1 MTRPEEKEIKK
12 IKKEVVKVARRL
24 FSEVNP
30 QEYFDQHKEMTLQF
44 LMDTLNPD
52 SRDTQEETERKM
64 ISRFIAEAYFE
75 KYNKKPL
82 ETPERNLAIITY
94 QYFIYRNFR
103 ERFSYLK
110 ES

>member
-1 MTRPEEKEIKK
+1 MTQPNEREIRK

-30 QEYFDQHKEMTLQF
+30 KQYFEQHKEMTLQF

-52 SRDTQEETERKM
+52 ERDSQETQEKKM

-75 KYNKKPL
+75 KYNKQNLPIEEK
-82 ETPERNLAIITY
+82 NLAIITY
-94 QYFIYRNFR
+94 QYFIFRNFD
-103 ERFSYLK
+103 EKFSYLK

>member
-52 SRDTQEETERKM
+52 SRDSKEEREKKM

-75 KYNKKPL
+75 KYNKEPL
-82 ETPERNLAIITY
+82 EPPQRNLAIITY
-94 QYFIYRNFR
+94 QYFIFRNFN

-110 ES
+110 EA

>member
-1 MTRPEEKEIKK
+1 MQKYAN

-94 QYFIYRNFR
+94 QYFIYRNFG